1 MNKQVIVL
9 LAAIAAFLP
18 GASAQ
23 RGDTM
28 SFSNFRPW
36 YYCDFWPEPYML
48 TSFPDLLPEH
58 SAGCGWELDCRLFRT
73 PFASR
78 AGFGIGIG
86 DYSEGTLQE
95 RPGQIQVGMHTG
107 SPMTI
112 DGLAVTLTRQAHL
125 HTPHRYLQESYDR
138 LQLMVLDSAR
148 NIVASGTVPFSD
160 SLAGGFFNIPLS
172 IALTRTGFSD
182 TLSYIYEVYFDSP
195 VAITDSFYIEVR
207 AISNTLDTSISVPIQ
222 CLQETHAYHSLPW
235 DQYGNPSDF
244 LYPEIPWFEK
254 GGWQM
259 AEFDT
264 AYKYYLEF
272 ITDDEW
278 HRPIGL
284 HMGMALAFPIL
295 ATDCQSPAL
304 RVENVNNRHARLHWE
319 AGRFAQKWE
328 VSYGPAGTP
337 PGGGTVAQTLFTQHA
352 MPNLDPEA
360 EYVAYVRSYCAGH
373 DTLWSDWGDGIT
385 FRLADVAGL
394 NPADGIALEATPNP
408 AAKAAHVAASAPL
421 LRLEAFNSAG
431 VRMADLPASGM
442 EADLDVSGWPSGV
455 YLLRVHTAIGT
466 AQRPLVVLH

>member
-18 GASAQ
+18 EASAQ

-36 YYCDFWPEPYML
+36 YYTDFWPEPHML
-48 TSFPDLLPEH
+48 SKHPAHSETERCAFYRSTTEFVFHAYEH
-58 SAGCGWELDCRLFRT
+58 YAQLYT
-73 PFASR
+73 
-78 AGFGIGIG
+78 
-86 DYSEGTLQE
+86 Q
-95 RPGQIQVGMHTG
+95 RPKNIQIGMH
-107 SPMTI
+107 SDSAITI
-112 DGLAVTLTRQAHL
+112 DGIAIAMTRYYGLIL
-125 HTPHRYLQESYDR
+125 HNYLSNQYDR

-148 NIVASGTVPFSD
+148 NTIASGTTPFTD
-160 SLAGGFFNIPLS
+160 SLAGGLFNIPDRVAYMHPIYKDSL
-172 IALTRTGFSD
+172 L
-182 TLSYIYEVYFDSP
+182 YIFEVYFDSP
-195 VAITDSFYIEVR
+195 VTIADSFYIEAR
-207 AISNTLDTSISVPIQ
+207 AINNALDTSISVPPIR
-222 CLQETHAYHSLPW
+222 LLEDHRHYSGGIWEDRGYRGLRIYTGPDY
-235 DQYGNPSDF
+235 
-244 LYPEIPWFEK
+244 LYPEIRMYER
-254 GGWQM
+254 GGWQ
-259 AEFDT
+259 FVGSV
-264 AYKYYLEF
+264 L
-272 ITDDEW
+272 TDYNDSDEW
-278 HRPIGL
+278 YLRNINHLGETT
-284 HMGMALAFPIL
+284 HGMTLVFPIL

-394 NPADGIALEATPNP
+394 DPADGIALEATPNP
-408 AAKAAHVAASAPL
+408 AAKSAHVAASAPL
-421 LRLEAFNSAG
+421 LRLEAFSSAG
-431 VRMADLPASGM
+431 VRMADLQASGM

-455 YLLRVHTAIGT
+455 YLLRVHTAIGS

>member
-36 YYCDFWPEPYML
+36 YYTDFWPEPYML
-48 TSFPDLLPEH
+48 SRNPLHSETERCIFYRSCPDIFNCSYENYAQLN
-58 SAGCGWELDCRLFRT
+58 T
-73 PFASR
+73 K
-78 AGFGIGIG
+78 
-86 DYSEGTLQE
+86 
-95 RPGQIQVGMHTG
+95 RPKNIQTGMH
-107 SPMTI
+107 SDSAITI
-112 DGLAVTLTRQAHL
+112 DGIAIAMSRNYGLIL
-125 HTPHRYLQESYDR
+125 HNYLSNQYDR

-148 NIVASGTVPFSD
+148 NTIASGTTPFTD
-160 SLAGGFFNIPLS
+160 SLAGGLFNIPDRVAYMHPIYKDSL
-172 IALTRTGFSD
+172 L
-182 TLSYIYEVYFDSP
+182 YIFEVYFDSP
-195 VAITDSFYIEVR
+195 VTIADSFYIEAR
-207 AISNTLDTSISVPIQ
+207 AVNNALDTSISVPPMRLLEGHNIY
-222 CLQETHAYHSLPW
+222 A
-235 DQYGNPSDF
+235 SDTGEIRDYEGYLIYTGPDY
-244 LYPEIPWFEK
+244 LYPEIRTYER
-254 GGWQM
+254 GGWQ
-259 AEFDT
+259 
-264 AYKYYLEF
+264 LVNSNVP
-272 ITDDEW
+272 TDFNDSDEW
-278 HRPIGL
+278 NLNTFRFGEATH
-284 HMGMALAFPIL
+284 GMTLVFPIL

-394 NPADGIALEATPNP
+394 DPADGIALEATPNP

-431 VRMADLPASGM
+431 VRMADLQASGM

-455 YLLRVHTAIGT
+455 YLLRVHTAIGS